1 MTDPNDIN
9 TADQLGRRRARILPV
24 LALFFLIQQ
33 TSFFSNP
40 PAERAVDHVRIGAWV
55 LMTAVIVLM
64 LQTGGS
70 WFRSPAVRAALD
82 DEPTRANRASAFH
95 WGFMAAVLSGMTIYT
110 LLGVAP
116 MTAREAIHL
125 VVSAGIIVALLRFG
139 FLERRDYGWTW

>member
-1 MTDPNDIN
+1 M
-9 TADQLGRRRARILPV
+9 
-24 LALFFLIQQ
+24 
-33 TSFFSNP
+33 
-40 PAERAVDHVRIGAWV
+40 
-55 LMTAVIVLM
+55 IVLM

-95 WGFMAAVLSGMTIYT
+95 WGFMAAVLSGMTIYS